1 MNREGGN
8 GFMKRIL
15 SFVTAFCLL
24 CSVCIAEEVNA
35 SEDKY
40 MSMDEA
46 VSYAL
51 SHNSSIIDLERT
63 SKDQK
68 EAYDDAKDDYRK
80 WQNKI
85 RSGGYS
91 YEDENEYLTCW
102 GHMLEVSKLQYDSF
116 LSGLEGAKLQVEYS
130 VKNMIYSIFE
140 LEDTIE
146 LLTKTIE
153 KQEND
158 VQISEVK
165 FSLNMITKTEL
176 ESAKSTLETSRLQL
190 ETIKK
195 NLESLKISLKQV
207 MGIDVSGELLLER
220 PKYIASELTVED
232 LDKTIE
238 NSLSTNSSVL
248 SSKMQYKQKENQYIL
263 ATKTSFMLK
272 DDKKK
277 AKDNFSD
284 AEFRLNNDIN
294 SVKENLRILY
304 NQVKDKENEIK
315 IASEEL
321 ERAKVQFEQAKVMYE
336 VGLISKNSYLG
347 SDLALMNAESTYKTK
362 IKEGNL
368 LNDRFSIAIKVG
380 DVIGKL

>member
-1 MNREGGN
+1 
-8 GFMKRIL
+8 MKRIL
-15 SFVTAFCLL
+15 SFVTAVSLI
-24 CSVCIAEEVNA
+24 CSVCIAEEVTVENKA
-35 SEDKY
+35 
-40 MSMDEA
+40 MNLDEA
-46 VSYAL
+46 ISYAIG
-51 SHNSSIIDLERT
+51 HNSSIIDLERT

-80 WQNKI
+80 WQNKV

-102 GHMLEVSKLQYDSF
+102 GYMLELAKLQYDSF
-116 LSGLEGAKLQVEYS
+116 LSGKEGTKLGVEYS
-130 VKNMIYSIFE
+130 VKNMVYSIFE

-158 VQISEVK
+158 VQIAEVK
-165 FSLNMITKTEL
+165 FSLNMITKTDL
-176 ESAKSTLETSRLQL
+176 ESTKSALETSRLQL
-190 ETIKK
+190 ETVKK
-195 NLESLKISLKQV
+195 SLESLKISLKQV
-207 MGIDVSGELLLER
+207 MGLDVSSELILER
-220 PKYIASELTVED
+220 PEYITTELIVDD

-238 NSLSTNSSVL
+238 DSLENNSSVL
-248 SSKMQYKQKENQYIL
+248 SSKMQYRQKENQYIL

-284 AEFRLNNDIN
+284 AEFRLNNEIN

-304 NQVKDKENEIK
+304 SQVKDKENEIK

-321 ERAKVQFEQAKVMYE
+321 ERAKIQFEQAKVMYD
-336 VGLISKNSYLG
+336 VGLISKNSYL
-347 SDLALMNAESTYKTK
+347 SYELAVMNAESTYKSK
-362 IKEGNL
+362 AKEGIL
-368 LNDRFSIAIKVG
+368 LNNRFDIAIKVG
-380 DVIGKL
+380 DIVGNL